1 MLTADER
8 VASLHARMASRRRR
22 RERRKTQVLSAS
34 CAGLTLCLLFLI
46 FGEGAAHRGG
56 AAGVY
61 SGATMLFE
69 NAGGYVVTA
78 LAAFAVGT
86 LVTVL
91 CLRSQKRSGRNG
103 NGDKREPDEEPRES
117 KK

>member
-1 MLTADER
+1 MLTAEEK
-8 VASLHARMASRRRR
+8 VAALHKRMEALRRR
-22 RERRKTQVLSAS
+22 REKRKTQALGIS
-34 CAGLTLCLLFLI
+34 CAGLTFCLLFLV

-56 AAGVY
+56 AAGMY

-69 NAGGYVVTA
+69 NAGGYVLTA

-91 CLRSQKRSGRNG
+91 CIRYRRAGEDRTGKPE
-103 NGDKREPDEEPRES
+103 DES
-117 KK
+117 KNEGEKR

>member
-91 CLRSQKRSGRNG
+91 CLRSQKRGGRKKDR
-103 NGDKREPDEEPRES
+103 DKQDPEDRS
-117 KK
+117 